1 MLSPSGWAEVPCAR
15 CERRVAGLAWG
26 DLCPDC
32 RTERSRRANRLARR
46 ISIPATLLVG
56 LYVILRVPALPV
68 ARFYGLLAVL
78 TTYIVVRKVVH
89 RVALEMLP
97 R

>member
-1 MLSPSGWAEVPCAR
+1 MRSPAGSPEVPCAR
-15 CERRVAGLAWG
+15 CGTRVAGLAWG
-26 DLCPDC
+26 DLCPTC
-32 RTERSRRANRLARR
+32 RADRTRRASRLAGR
-46 ISIPATLLVG
+46 ISLPATLLVG
-56 LYVILRVPALPV
+56 LYVTLRLPPLPI

-78 TTYIVVRKVVH
+78 VTYLVVRKVVQ

>member
-32 RTERSRRANRLARR
+32 RTERSRRASRLARR

-56 LYVILRVPALPV
+56 LYVILRVPAFPV

-78 TTYIVVRKVVH
+78 TTYIVVRKVVQ